1 METER
6 RKIIQ
11 NVFLSVERENDMEA
25 FEMQVF
31 ELLGWTLFLSGAY
44 GLVCDFIDLL
54 VEKANLKPPK
64 IISDIAEKLE
74 KHTEEP
80 SEKPC
85 AEKSK
90 AHREKSEYDY
100 IRDCYDADYY
110 HRLAQAQREY
120 MEFLRNTPSIAS
132 NELYREAQKRLS
144 EGK

>member
-1 METER
+1 
-6 RKIIQ
+6 
-11 NVFLSVERENDMEA
+11 MEA

-31 ELLGWTLFLSGAY
+31 EILGYTLILGGAY
-44 GLVCDFIDLL
+44 GLVCDFIDVL

-64 IISDIAEKLE
+64 IISDIAEELE

-85 AEKSK
+85 VEKNK
-90 AHREKSEYDY
+90 VHREKDEYDY
-100 IRDCYDADYY
+100 IRDYYDADYY

-132 NELYREAQKRLS
+132 NELYRDMRERKKQ
-144 EGK
+144 

>member
-1 METER
+1 
-6 RKIIQ
+6 
-11 NVFLSVERENDMEA
+11 MEA

-31 ELLGWTLFLSGAY
+31 EILGWMLIFNGAY
-44 GLVCDFIDLL
+44 GLVCDFIDVL

-64 IISDIAEKLE
+64 IISGIAEELE

-85 AEKSK
+85 AEKK
-90 AHREKSEYDY
+90 EAHREKSEYDY

-120 MEFLRNTPSIAS
+120 MEFLRSTPSIAS
-132 NELYREAQKRLS
+132 NELYRDVQERTKQ
-144 EGK
+144 